1 MAVASRFPFNFIVE
15 FNFPLMI
22 PAIERVFQ
30 QV

>member
-22 PAIERVFQ
+22 PERVFQ